1 MDPSGVLTL
10 FASIEPVLIT
20 IIRGAATIIGP
31 LIGSVIRVGVGE
43 YLRVIFGWR
52 AGMDLIFFGLIIFLI
67 IFFLARKGI
76 CGLIGSRIK
85 IR

>member
-52 AGMDLIFFGLIIFLI
+52 AGMDLIFFGLIFLI

-76 CGLIGSRIK
+76 WGLIRSRIK